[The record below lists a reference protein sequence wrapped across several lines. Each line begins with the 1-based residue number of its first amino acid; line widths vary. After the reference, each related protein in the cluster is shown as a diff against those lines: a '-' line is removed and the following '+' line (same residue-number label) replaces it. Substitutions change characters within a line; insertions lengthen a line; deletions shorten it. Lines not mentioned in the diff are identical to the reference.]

1 MTTYTID
8 PINNKLVANKVKPT
22 KETLFPKTMKRL
34 DNTVNWVEHNNYIYG
49 NTKATPEEE
58 KKHYKRLG
66 KLVVDPKYKKY
77 VKNDLPPKPK
87 QINHYDKSTYPSNPE
102 QRKSL
107 SAWELIES
115 TMSEKEK
122 QEWYT
127 DKAKTPVLK
136 SLMTK
141 KELSYVKKPEPM
153 NLNFNLHTYDKP
165 KPTPTPKVRE
175 LDVREVVNR
184 NAELRAER
192 TRQKLTR
199 EFGNRCLGYMRLK
212 MECLE

>member
-22 KETLFPKTMKRL
+22 KQTLFPKTMKRL

-87 QINHYDKSTYPSNPE
+87 QFNQYDKSTYPSNPE
-102 QRKSL
+102 QRKIF
-107 SAWELIES
+107 E
-115 TMSEKEK
+115 
-122 QEWYT
+122 
-127 DKAKTPVLK
+127 
-136 SLMTK
+136 
-141 KELSYVKKPEPM
+141 
-153 NLNFNLHTYDKP
+153 
-165 KPTPTPKVRE
+165 
-175 LDVREVVNR
+175 
-184 NAELRAER
+184 
-192 TRQKLTR
+192 
-199 EFGNRCLGYMRLK
+199 CLGIN
-212 MECLE
+212 

>member
-87 QINHYDKSTYPSNPE
+87 QFNH
-102 QRKSL
+102 
-107 SAWELIES
+107 
-115 TMSEKEK
+115 
-122 QEWYT
+122 
-127 DKAKTPVLK
+127 
-136 SLMTK
+136 
-141 KELSYVKKPEPM
+141 
-153 NLNFNLHTYDKP
+153 
-165 KPTPTPKVRE
+165 
-175 LDVREVVNR
+175 
-184 NAELRAER
+184 
-192 TRQKLTR
+192 
-199 EFGNRCLGYMRLK
+199 
-212 MECLE
+212 